1 MSSPSVVTQ
10 NGQSS
15 QAMCTRVSSVNRIQS
30 CLWPSMAT
38 LTYEASPM
46 FHLVGYSEL
55 VGGRSLKML
64 HLHQYG
70 NVVSQRPVPE
80 RMRRSI
86 SRSVCELPSW
96 KLQQL
101 VRQVPVER
109 VLPDSICWFRRQPA
123 SGLLR
128 LDRIEKNIY
137 RRMVLVVFPPCL
149 SS

>member
-1 MSSPSVVTQ
+1 
-10 NGQSS
+10 
-15 QAMCTRVSSVNRIQS
+15 
-30 CLWPSMAT
+30 MAT

-96 KLQQL
+96 KIQQL

-109 VLPDSICWFRRQPA
+109 
-123 SGLLR
+123 GLSYSVGLR
-128 LDRIEKNIY
+128 LARIEKNI
-137 RRMVLVVFPPCL
+137 
-149 SS
+149 